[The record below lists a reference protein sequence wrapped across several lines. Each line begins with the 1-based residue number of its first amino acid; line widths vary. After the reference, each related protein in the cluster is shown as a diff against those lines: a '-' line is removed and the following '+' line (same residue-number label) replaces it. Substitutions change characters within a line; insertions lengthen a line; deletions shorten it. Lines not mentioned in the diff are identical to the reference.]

1 MMTLVALIDRAK
13 ARALTYN
20 IVTPSTS
27 GTKIPPFNSTYTNP
41 HVLFLLNFTTA
52 QRSAL
57 LSAPSTLAFLYT
69 PANEHFGIGPIE
81 GMLCGLPVLA
91 CNSGGP
97 TESIVDDPPEER
109 TGWLCAPDP
118 QIWADALCEIV
129 GMPEGEREA
138 LAQRS
143 RTRARALFGME
154 AMAKGLETALRDAV
168 ALGPVELSSLWLI
181 LVGFILAYLLGPWL
195 LPNP

>member
-1 MMTLVALIDRAK
+1 M
-13 ARALTYN
+13 
-20 IVTPSTS
+20 S
-27 GTKIPPFNSTYTNP
+27 
-41 HVLFLLNFTTA
+41 
-52 QRSAL
+52 
-57 LSAPSTLAFLYT
+57 
-69 PANEHFGIGPIE
+69 
-81 GMLCGLPVLA
+81 
-91 CNSGGP
+91 
-97 TESIVDDPPEER
+97 
-109 TGWLCAPDP
+109 
-118 QIWADALCEIV
+118 
-129 GMPEGEREA
+129 EGEREA